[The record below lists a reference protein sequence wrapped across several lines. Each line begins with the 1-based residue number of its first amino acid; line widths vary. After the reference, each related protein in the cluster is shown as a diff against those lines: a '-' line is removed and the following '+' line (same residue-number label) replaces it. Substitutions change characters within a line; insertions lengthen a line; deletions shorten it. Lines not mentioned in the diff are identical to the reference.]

1 MVSEETHEEE
11 NAKKDSNGE
20 LEIGV
25 ADHFSTAVCK
35 SGTR

>member
-1 MVSEETHEEE
+1 MVGEEIHEE
-11 NAKKDSNGE
+11 NAKKDTSGK